1 MREMRAAVILGPG
14 CSSNHL
20 KPFQLCPD
28 VTWSFGLPSNRPDAD
43 VVLIFGG
50 DGTIHHHLTQIVEL
64 DLPVL
69 IVPCGSGNDFARGV
83 NLRTASDSL
92 QAWKEFVAGGIN
104 VRNIDL
110 GIITELHP
118 NPDPPESAHY
128 FCAVGSVGLDAQ
140 TARRANALP
149 RWIRGHGG
157 YALSLPFALRKFTS
171 FAATLAPKSVAETKP
186 SNPTL
191 TARLVLAAFANTPTY
206 GHGIRIT
213 PRAQLDDGKLDVCA
227 VSHLSKMRL
236 LRVFPSVYFG
246 HHLALPQVNY
256 FQTEKLRID
265 TETPLDVYA
274 DGEYVCRTPI
284 EVSVARQILKVVTP
298 GS

>member
-14 CSSNHL
+14 CSSKHL
-20 KPFQLCPD
+20 RPFQLRPD
-28 VTWSFGLPSNRPDAD
+28 VTWSFGLPSHRADAD
-43 VVLIFGG
+43 AVLIFGG

-69 IVPCGSGNDFARGV
+69 IVPCGSGNDFARAL

-104 VRNIDL
+104 IRNIDL
-110 GIITELHP
+110 GIITELQP
-118 NPDPPESAHY
+118 KPDPPASGHY
-128 FCAVGSVGLDAQ
+128 FCAVGSVGLDAE

-157 YALSLPFALRKFTS
+157 YALSLPFALRS
-171 FAATLAPKSVAETKP
+171 FP
-186 SNPTL
+186 SFPATL
-191 TARLVLAAFANTPTY
+191 TATPAAQMSPEARLTNRLVLAAFANTPTY
-206 GHGIRIT
+206 GHGIKIAPQAR
-213 PRAQLDDGKLDVCA
+213 LDDGKLDVCA

-246 HHLALPQVNY
+246 RHLSLPEVNY
-256 FQTEKLRID
+256 FQIEKLRID